1 MATDKISDLGQNRD
15 RLKLGG
21 GLERAA
27 KQHKSGKLTARERV
41 TLLLDRDSFQEAGL
55 FAKHNGKFFG
65 MADKDLP
72 ADGAVTGRGRIAGR
86 PVHVASQDFTVAGG
100 SAGEG
105 HAHKNADTMKAS
117 MKTGTPFRFIHD
129 SGGAPGQGGVAPPSG
144 DARVFHQNLLLSG
157 A

>member
-100 SAGEG
+100 SAGG
-105 HAHKNADTMKAS
+105 VPAHKNARTLKRTKDTPQPSA
-117 MKTGTPFRFIHD
+117 FIRHC
-129 SGGAPGQGGVAPPSG
+129 
-144 DARVFHQNLLLSG
+144 AR
-157 A
+157 

>member
-21 GLERAA
+21 GLERAD

-65 MADKDLP
+65 MAEKDLP

-86 PVHVASQDFTVAGG
+86 PVHVASHDFTVAGG
-100 SAGEG
+100 SAG
-105 HAHKNADTMKAS
+105 AVAAQKNAANN
-117 MKTGTPFRFIHD
+117 KTPKRR
-129 SGGAPGQGGVAPPSG
+129 PVP
-144 DARVFHQNLLLSG
+144 
-157 A
+157 